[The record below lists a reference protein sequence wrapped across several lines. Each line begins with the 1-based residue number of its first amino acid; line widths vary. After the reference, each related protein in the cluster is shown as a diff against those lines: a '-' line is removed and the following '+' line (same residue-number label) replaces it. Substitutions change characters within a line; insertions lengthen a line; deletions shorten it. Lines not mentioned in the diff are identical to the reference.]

1 MSCDDFAGIILSAGY
16 SSRMGDFKPLLKF
29 GEYTSIEVAVNTFIA
44 SGIHNVIVVTGY
56 RGSEV
61 RKVLKNFTVQC
72 IENRYYSQ
80 GMYSSIVEAV
90 KTLDSRVRAFFILPV
105 DIPLVKANTLRL
117 LKSKYTTCNKGIFY
131 PTFMGKRGHPP
142 LIDCKYKNEIE
153 NWNGD
158 GGLRGLLSRFED
170 DSIYIPVFD
179 KGSVM
184 DMDTKEDYLGLLK
197 YFNSKAPNKEE
208 CYCILNDYN
217 VSDGIIRHC
226 KKVSQVCN
234 YILKELNK
242 KGYNFNEDILEAA
255 ALLHD
260 ISRESKSH
268 AKVGANILKELGYE
282 RVGNLIGTHM
292 DIEVNENDEI
302 NENEILYLSDKLVE
316 EDRCVLLKERFDR
329 SFLKYNNNLEAQ
341 RKMKKRLRDAEKIVN
356 KVENAVG
363 KKIEYL

>member
-29 GEYTSIEVAVNTFIA
+29 GEYTSIEVAVNTFIS

-56 RGSEV
+56 RGGEV
-61 RKVLKNFTVQC
+61 REALKNFTVRC
-72 IENRYYSQ
+72 IENKSYSQ

-90 KTLDSRVRAFFILPV
+90 KTLDSRAKAFFILPV
-105 DIPLVKANTLRL
+105 DIPLVKTNTLRL
-117 LKSKYTTCNKGIFY
+117 LKSKYTICNKGIFY

-142 LIDCKYKNEIE
+142 LIDCRYKNEIE

-158 GGLRGLLSRFED
+158 GGLKGLLSRFED
-170 DSIYIPVFD
+170 DSSYIPVFD

-184 DMDTKEDYLGLLK
+184 DMDTKEDYLRLLK
-197 YFNSKAPNKEE
+197 YFNSKAPDKEE

-217 VSDGIIRHC
+217 VSDSIIRHC
-226 KKVSQVCN
+226 RKVSQVCGH
-234 YILKELNK
+234 ILGELNK
-242 KGYNFNEDILEAA
+242 KGYNFSEDILEAA

-260 ISRESKSH
+260 ICRKSKNH
-268 AKVGANILKELGYE
+268 AEAGANILKELGYE

-302 NENEILYLSDKLVE
+302 SENEILYLSDKLVQ
-316 EDRCVLLKERFDR
+316 EDRCILLKERFDR
-329 SFLKYNNNLEAQ
+329 LLLKYNNNLEAQ
-341 RKMKKRLRDAEKIVN
+341 RKIKNRLQDAERIMS
-356 KVENAVG
+356 KVEKAVG